1 MPSKERITYLFQR
14 FFDKSCTEEEKEELM
29 DYINHSEYDAQ
40 LRSLIDI
47 TWEQELPDYHQPAEK
62 ASEIFQH
69 IIRQQGEGA
78 PVLPLRQYVPART
91 KWWRYA
97 AAAVAVLVL
106 GASLY
111 WFTLRGNTGN
121 ASGKTLA
128 GWYKAEIG
136 EMKTV
141 QLPDGTVVTLNAN
154 SSIKLNKDF
163 NTSDRRLELSGEA
176 FFKVAQN
183 PSRPFIIHTD
193 RMDVRVLGTSFNV
206 KAYPDDQNFETTLI
220 QGSVEVE
227 MNNEE
232 KRKVILKPN
241 EKVTVENSR
250 LIAASE
256 PKAQDLQKLQPRKA
270 NIIEPVTLSRD
281 SSIVEISWTNNQL
294 AFNNNT
300 FEEIAKKI
308 ERWYGVNMQF
318 ENEQLKQGRF
328 TITIEKES
336 LETVMQALQWS
347 SPGTFSYQY
356 NKENKSILIK

>member
-1 MPSKERITYLFQR
+1 MPSKERITYLFHR
-14 FFDKSCTEEEKEELM
+14 FFDKSCTEDEKEELM
-29 DYINHSEYDAQ
+29 NYINHSEHDEQ

-47 TWEQELPDYHQPAEK
+47 TWEKELPDYHQPEEK
-62 ASEIFQH
+62 ASEIFQQ
-69 IIRQQGEGA
+69 ILRQQSEVA
-78 PVLPLRQYVPART
+78 PVLPFRQGEASRV

-106 GASLY
+106 GAGLY
-111 WFTLRGNTGN
+111 WFSFRGNTG
-121 ASGKTLA
+121 APSGKALA
-128 GWYKAEIG
+128 GLYKAEIG

-154 SSIKLNKDF
+154 SSIRLNENF
-163 NTSDRRLELSGEA
+163 NDADRRLELSGEA

-183 PSRPFIIHTD
+183 ASRPFIIHTV

-227 MNNEE
+227 VNNEE

-241 EKVTVENSR
+241 EKVTVVNR
-250 LIAASE
+250 KPVMASE
-256 PKAQDLQKLQPRKA
+256 PKIQDLRRLQLQKTH
-270 NIIEPVTLSRD
+270 IIEPVTLSRD
-281 SSIVEISWTNNQL
+281 SSILEISWTNNQL
-294 AFNNNT
+294 SFNNNT

-308 ERWYGVNMQF
+308 ERWYGVSMQF
-318 ENEQLKQGRF
+318 ANEQLKQGRF

-347 SPGTFSYQY
+347 NPGTFSYQY
-356 NKENKSILIK
+356 NKENKSILIE